1 MTYPVPYTWF
11 ISGRITY
18 LNGNPFTTGIIKA
31 FHVCNGTWSYLG
43 ESGFNEDGSYQI
55 TYSSAN
61 FQNGDPTIQ
70 HPDVKIQ
77 VFDYQGNI
85 IWESGDL
92 MAFESQQVFSFIID
106 QEQEG
111 GSGQSGTQNPG
122 GDNPGGD
129 NPGGENPPQEIW
141 KIAGTVAYD
150 NGQLLTTGIVKAFDY
165 YGDSNH
171 YLSSAVIKND
181 GTFEISYTKDSFQR
195 GDLDRTAPNLALCI
209 YNLTGSLLH
218 TFYVDYPPTMDESV
232 SIVIPQTIPIT
243 EDNYVV
249 YGRVVNHS
257 GRPLKDVY
265 VKAVCLDFVNTKNVH
280 AFIYHALNST
290 AAITDENG
298 CYEIVY
304 SPSCLP
310 HNIQIPSPDDPK
322 DKISLFAKFY
332 LKEDENSSVPVD
344 SCPKWNYSNL
354 VLDASRRQEINFTI
368 DSLST
373 TLYSKF
379 DELEKALKVYL
390 TVVENETSILNK
402 NGQPIALK
410 EDKIQHFIDSSFKNV
425 LPGFRERLNQ
435 EDAISYFRAYEL
447 VYRIQRYCSDL
458 LESNKLF
465 FYASCLFAL
474 CRKGFDS
481 IAKLQSANRQQVQD
495 CLLEAVSQ
503 SLITSDENEGSETNI
518 ESFVSFW
525 ENLLGRS
532 ILSEKEKVDL
542 DACDLLSL
550 WNDTQTLPGVIADG
564 SSQASP
570 ENAQSPLDNRVENL
584 LRRFYDSEA
593 DVESFLENENP
604 SASSSSVNEQEY
616 LRLKLVF
623 DLKNF
628 YENFS
633 DGIEQTYYTI
643 VSIVNQ
649 DSSVEPSLK
658 VLLDFD
664 EEQWEQLVEDISSSY
679 KQRSKE
685 QKLALPVTFPGTT
698 AEEQKSLYKIKLQKL
713 ITSWLPQDALLS
725 KFARYDEPENPE
737 DCDPV
742 LSKCKKIAELL
753 RTTNWKD
760 FSLDKISLDEF
771 LEKRSLVIGAGS
783 GVTNDDI
790 KTLQRLYRLTKD
802 YDSIVYLLRN
812 GFTSA
817 YQIAQESEELF
828 IAKHHDGL
836 ETMKNAKQIY
846 CLAAQYTSEVSLQMA
861 KYYGSLTE
869 QGDSLPSASR
879 GVSQNL
885 FAESSRNVQSN
896 VAPARVEQPV
906 VANWKNLFGIL
917 NKNAALKGQSVLS
930 PSAYLMDLLD
940 FLKGDGYNLLK
951 IRRPDIWNLL
961 LTKEN
966 AETSLPTI
974 DIVVELLE
982 FLTAR
987 KSLRQLKYNT
997 DAKKSDSDLR
1007 AEPEFVGKVDE
1018 AYAELVSHVYP
1029 MDLPRNFHAEKMVA
1043 LLKNVSLSV
1052 SDLIQSQ
1059 KNPGDEY
1066 RYTTLR
1072 LSPSLIETLRLPKDG
1087 DETDENSL
1095 IPVHELWGLDNEGNS
1110 VLCPD
1115 KATVVTGAW
1124 DEILSNASI
1133 FLSRSGLTVKD
1144 FQEIRLFSIFENDNV
1159 TIEPINNTYQLG
1171 DIGAFRI
1178 ENISKPFA
1186 RKISRFVRLKRLL
1199 GWNNEDVS
1207 LVFDLD
1213 LKDVYGLNQDA
1224 IDGLSSQEINR
1235 LKLEAIDRVAYLKT
1249 LTSASI
1255 REILA
1260 WVDDMSDD
1268 HFDCVFPTPAESE
1281 DKEDD
1286 NGKSTEPDDGQND
1299 VSEEKK
1305 EEFRCKLLERASVS
1319 LGVNQT
1325 DLLYALRFENE
1336 SFSDG
1341 LSDDD
1346 LKENLKVLYRIST
1359 FAKRLG
1365 ISVQKYEILRFLL
1378 GADLAKDWNLAN
1390 LTDCFQNITDILNSP
1405 LDEDSL
1411 IYLAMPL
1418 SPVIAKK
1425 AESFVDA
1432 LKESLQKLWESA
1444 KSDKQVEIERDFPDI
1459 EATPE
1464 SRTAFYE
1471 WLEQEINAFANSQ
1484 NMLLPNDILELCEK
1498 ESLVTDD
1505 LDAIKTWLLSLLG
1518 SDYSGEVDALF
1529 TAASLNDNVWAK
1541 ELVKFLAFAEAAR
1554 NEILE
1559 KLTAEFGISCSVCED
1574 LLNNRLES
1582 VKQTSS
1588 GAALFDW
1595 FGLAVIDNDSETG
1608 VMAYALL
1615 SKSALI
1621 NGYTKMTDYSNIGL
1635 GNIYQS
1641 IPLNSFDADEDGWD
1655 WKNYPADENL
1665 FAESNP
1671 LSDSL
1676 RKLILCFNVSKCF
1689 GSSWIYDKLSK
1700 DFLLKKWN
1708 VNERQLKEILG
1719 FNVGADIAVPSLSDP
1734 EAWMQ
1739 LCRYWKV
1746 YKKAPIDMATLQTLI
1761 ADDLVGEEAIADYSD
1776 AVENLNSALRNMRT
1790 PGDWQAFIT
1799 PVSDTLRKSRR
1810 DAFVSYICFRSQNQ
1824 ELGKFYYPKKFFDA
1838 NDIYSYYL
1846 IDVEMEPDMSV
1857 SRTRQV
1863 LNSIQ
1868 QFVSRVELG
1877 LEGSFVLSEEQRRN
1891 WEWMQNYRVWEANRK
1906 IFLYAE
1912 NWIESDLRDD
1922 KSPFFKELEDEIR
1935 QVGNDPK
1942 AMHAA
1947 LGNYLEKIYETSG
1960 VEIIGACKEDGG
1972 GDGILYTLHIV
1983 GRTRGEPHRFF
1994 IRKYKAKALYSG
2006 EWEPWENLNLD
2017 IKAEVALP
2025 VLMNQKLYV
2034 IWPSLMVS
2042 KKEDGAES
2050 EGAMQVTNQVEIRMN
2065 WAYHNG
2071 NKWSSIKTTKNVLF
2085 DKYER
2090 ERDVYLEDGEK
2101 IDDRYHFQVESGSS
2115 EYVQVNVF
2123 RSSFKDISYDNPEE
2137 VEVTEG
2143 TTLKKNKVVVKRD
2156 KDEQSIQETG
2166 FIQIWVDGRDVAFTA
2181 PKKESRNVNE
2191 FPPSNC
2197 YLERNCWVEKDKHL
2211 FGYDGFGLTANK
2223 PVLQNTPGLFRVLPI
2238 NFAFY
2243 SGEDLPFFY
2252 MDGQHSFL
2260 VHKVPGVNSTKYQF
2274 DLISHPLVP
2283 EFYKRYRDGG
2293 DELLFNRETQAL
2305 PVSDSYYYSY
2315 SYYNYYFSVYL
2326 GYYIAGDW
2334 EAWDLGQSLFS
2345 LNYKPSAKMV
2355 ARPYPVPMI
2364 DFSFGTSN
2372 AIYNWELF
2380 FHVPMLLADKM
2391 FQEQNYEEALKWY
2404 RMVFDPRLDLSD
2416 YEITKRWSRKL
2427 PKGSRFWRFL
2437 PFFANR
2443 NADDSILETIS
2454 KPTEYDLLPNVI
2466 SLQSLVDKWKRD
2478 PFNPHLIARYRM
2490 AAYQKYVVMKYL
2502 DNLIAW
2508 ADELF
2513 TQDTMESVNEAIQL
2527 YILAAEVLGP
2537 RNIEA
2542 SDCHILDAID
2552 VKTFLTEKEGA
2563 IANVY
2568 KDIEDVLVAIRNEE
2582 QTVTQ
2587 GKPSVKS
2594 NTLTNVFSSVF
2605 YFSVPRNDK
2614 LLGYWDTVADRLY
2627 KIRNSLNI
2635 DGVKRTLAL
2644 YEPPIDPAL
2653 LVKARAAG
2661 VSIADALSESSA
2673 PLPLYRFQVMLQK
2686 ALDVTHELQSLSS
2699 AFLSALE
2706 KNDSETLSLMRSR
2719 HEQEIL
2725 TLSRGLKDFQIKDF
2739 ETQLESLEKNRES
2752 TVIRYEFYK
2761 NIKKISDKEQK
2772 ALDLQDAAV
2781 IIDTAA
2787 SALNMSASAASAI
2800 PDLNVGGIVNVFGG
2814 PEVSSNVTG
2823 GSKISSG
2830 MNSISTSMQIA
2841 ANIIRHQANK
2851 IQTLAGYERRYE
2863 EWKLQEKLAE
2873 KEIQNIDKQI
2883 IAMKIRIEMTEKE
2896 ISNMERQIEQMDE
2909 VYEFMTNRF
2918 TNQEL
2923 YSWMVTQLGQL
2934 HSSFF
2939 KLAVKLAKRAEVCYR
2954 FELGLKDSDKTDF
2967 IKNNYWDGLRKGL
2980 LAGDRLL
2987 FDLRTMESAY
2997 QERNKRELEI
3007 NRAVPLSLI
3016 DAEALIKLQ
3025 TEGKCDFVLPEILFD
3040 LDFPGQT
3047 YRRIRG
3053 VQLEIHCNASSGQ
3066 GVNAKLSLLSNRIRI
3081 KPINTYSEED
3091 STSYLPN
3098 RIGIKTIATS
3108 QAEAYA
3114 GVFNFD
3120 FRDER
3125 YLPFEGAGV
3134 DSSWRLELP
3143 TNFHQFDYES
3153 ISDVILHVSYTA
3165 RNGAEPSGCKNLI
3178 AKAWNVKKSAIR
3190 LSAIDSGA
3198 LERLRNGEEVSIN
3211 FIKEHFPA
3219 IARDE
3224 GFLKGSSV
3232 YCWFKNGRQAEL
3244 TLEVQSS
3251 DVSGINSSVSFSES
3265 DIQPE
3270 LWNISSDDIHVANG
3284 YSIAIKVADG
3294 STPANIEDLIFVHKY
3309 ALANSVDEEA

>member
-1 MTYPVPYTWF
+1 
-11 ISGRITY
+11 
-18 LNGNPFTTGIIKA
+18 
-31 FHVCNGTWSYLG
+31 
-43 ESGFNEDGSYQI
+43 
-55 TYSSAN
+55 
-61 FQNGDPTIQ
+61 
-70 HPDVKIQ
+70 
-77 VFDYQGNI
+77 
-85 IWESGDL
+85 
-92 MAFESQQVFSFIID
+92 
-106 QEQEG
+106 
-111 GSGQSGTQNPG
+111 
-122 GDNPGGD
+122 
-129 NPGGENPPQEIW
+129 
-141 KIAGTVAYD
+141 
-150 NGQLLTTGIVKAFDY
+150 
-165 YGDSNH
+165 
-171 YLSSAVIKND
+171 
-181 GTFEISYTKDSFQR
+181 
-195 GDLDRTAPNLALCI
+195 
-209 YNLTGSLLH
+209 
-218 TFYVDYPPTMDESV
+218 
-232 SIVIPQTIPIT
+232 
-243 EDNYVV
+243 
-249 YGRVVNHS
+249 
-257 GRPLKDVY
+257 
-265 VKAVCLDFVNTKNVH
+265 
-280 AFIYHALNST
+280 
-290 AAITDENG
+290 
-298 CYEIVY
+298 
-304 SPSCLP
+304 
-310 HNIQIPSPDDPK
+310 
-322 DKISLFAKFY
+322 
-332 LKEDENSSVPVD
+332 
-344 SCPKWNYSNL
+344 
-354 VLDASRRQEINFTI
+354 
-368 DSLST
+368 
-373 TLYSKF
+373 
-379 DELEKALKVYL
+379 
-390 TVVENETSILNK
+390 
-402 NGQPIALK
+402 
-410 EDKIQHFIDSSFKNV
+410 
-425 LPGFRERLNQ
+425 
-435 EDAISYFRAYEL
+435 
-447 VYRIQRYCSDL
+447 
-458 LESNKLF
+458 
-465 FYASCLFAL
+465 
-474 CRKGFDS
+474 
-481 IAKLQSANRQQVQD
+481 
-495 CLLEAVSQ
+495 
-503 SLITSDENEGSETNI
+503 
-518 ESFVSFW
+518 
-525 ENLLGRS
+525 
-532 ILSEKEKVDL
+532 
-542 DACDLLSL
+542 
-550 WNDTQTLPGVIADG
+550 
-564 SSQASP
+564 
-570 ENAQSPLDNRVENL
+570 
-584 LRRFYDSEA
+584 
-593 DVESFLENENP
+593 
-604 SASSSSVNEQEY
+604 
-616 LRLKLVF
+616 
-623 DLKNF
+623 
-628 YENFS
+628 
-633 DGIEQTYYTI
+633 
-643 VSIVNQ
+643 
-649 DSSVEPSLK
+649 
-658 VLLDFD
+658 
-664 EEQWEQLVEDISSSY
+664 
-679 KQRSKE
+679 
-685 QKLALPVTFPGTT
+685 
-698 AEEQKSLYKIKLQKL
+698 
-713 ITSWLPQDALLS
+713 
-725 KFARYDEPENPE
+725 
-737 DCDPV
+737 
-742 LSKCKKIAELL
+742 
-753 RTTNWKD
+753 
-760 FSLDKISLDEF
+760 
-771 LEKRSLVIGAGS
+771 
-783 GVTNDDI
+783 
-790 KTLQRLYRLTKD
+790 
-802 YDSIVYLLRN
+802 
-812 GFTSA
+812 
-817 YQIAQESEELF
+817 
-828 IAKHHDGL
+828 
-836 ETMKNAKQIY
+836 
-846 CLAAQYTSEVSLQMA
+846 
-861 KYYGSLTE
+861 
-869 QGDSLPSASR
+869 
-879 GVSQNL
+879 
-885 FAESSRNVQSN
+885 
-896 VAPARVEQPV
+896 
-906 VANWKNLFGIL
+906 
-917 NKNAALKGQSVLS
+917 
-930 PSAYLMDLLD
+930 
-940 FLKGDGYNLLK
+940 
-951 IRRPDIWNLL
+951 
-961 LTKEN
+961 
-966 AETSLPTI
+966 
-974 DIVVELLE
+974 
-982 FLTAR
+982 
-987 KSLRQLKYNT
+987 
-997 DAKKSDSDLR
+997 
-1007 AEPEFVGKVDE
+1007 
-1018 AYAELVSHVYP
+1018 
-1029 MDLPRNFHAEKMVA
+1029 
-1043 LLKNVSLSV
+1043 
-1052 SDLIQSQ
+1052 
-1059 KNPGDEY
+1059 
-1066 RYTTLR
+1066 
-1072 LSPSLIETLRLPKDG
+1072 
-1087 DETDENSL
+1087 
-1095 IPVHELWGLDNEGNS
+1095 
-1110 VLCPD
+1110 
-1115 KATVVTGAW
+1115 
-1124 DEILSNASI
+1124 
-1133 FLSRSGLTVKD
+1133 
-1144 FQEIRLFSIFENDNV
+1144 
-1159 TIEPINNTYQLG
+1159 
-1171 DIGAFRI
+1171 
-1178 ENISKPFA
+1178 
-1186 RKISRFVRLKRLL
+1186 
-1199 GWNNEDVS
+1199 
-1207 LVFDLD
+1207 
-1213 LKDVYGLNQDA
+1213 
-1224 IDGLSSQEINR
+1224 
-1235 LKLEAIDRVAYLKT
+1235 
-1249 LTSASI
+1249 
-1255 REILA
+1255 
-1260 WVDDMSDD
+1260 
-1268 HFDCVFPTPAESE
+1268 
-1281 DKEDD
+1281 
-1286 NGKSTEPDDGQND
+1286 
-1299 VSEEKK
+1299 
-1305 EEFRCKLLERASVS
+1305 
-1319 LGVNQT
+1319 
-1325 DLLYALRFENE
+1325 
-1336 SFSDG
+1336 
-1341 LSDDD
+1341 
-1346 LKENLKVLYRIST
+1346 
-1359 FAKRLG
+1359 
-1365 ISVQKYEILRFLL
+1365 
-1378 GADLAKDWNLAN
+1378 
-1390 LTDCFQNITDILNSP
+1390 
-1405 LDEDSL
+1405 
-1411 IYLAMPL
+1411 
-1418 SPVIAKK
+1418 
-1425 AESFVDA
+1425 
-1432 LKESLQKLWESA
+1432 
-1444 KSDKQVEIERDFPDI
+1444 
-1459 EATPE
+1459 
-1464 SRTAFYE
+1464 
-1471 WLEQEINAFANSQ
+1471 
-1484 NMLLPNDILELCEK
+1484 
-1498 ESLVTDD
+1498 
-1505 LDAIKTWLLSLLG
+1505 
-1518 SDYSGEVDALF
+1518 
-1529 TAASLNDNVWAK
+1529 
-1541 ELVKFLAFAEAAR
+1541 
-1554 NEILE
+1554 
-1559 KLTAEFGISCSVCED
+1559 
-1574 LLNNRLES
+1574 
-1582 VKQTSS
+1582 
-1588 GAALFDW
+1588 
-1595 FGLAVIDNDSETG
+1595 
-1608 VMAYALL
+1608 
-1615 SKSALI
+1615 
-1621 NGYTKMTDYSNIGL
+1621 
-1635 GNIYQS
+1635 
-1641 IPLNSFDADEDGWD
+1641 
-1655 WKNYPADENL
+1655 
-1665 FAESNP
+1665 
-1671 LSDSL
+1671 
-1676 RKLILCFNVSKCF
+1676 
-1689 GSSWIYDKLSK
+1689 
-1700 DFLLKKWN
+1700 
-1708 VNERQLKEILG
+1708 
-1719 FNVGADIAVPSLSDP
+1719 
-1734 EAWMQ
+1734 
-1739 LCRYWKV
+1739 
-1746 YKKAPIDMATLQTLI
+1746 
-1761 ADDLVGEEAIADYSD
+1761 
-1776 AVENLNSALRNMRT
+1776 
-1790 PGDWQAFIT
+1790 
-1799 PVSDTLRKSRR
+1799 
-1810 DAFVSYICFRSQNQ
+1810 
-1824 ELGKFYYPKKFFDA
+1824 
-1838 NDIYSYYL
+1838 
-1846 IDVEMEPDMSV
+1846 
-1857 SRTRQV
+1857 
-1863 LNSIQ
+1863 
-1868 QFVSRVELG
+1868 
-1877 LEGSFVLSEEQRRN
+1877 
-1891 WEWMQNYRVWEANRK
+1891 
-1906 IFLYAE
+1906 
-1912 NWIESDLRDD
+1912 
-1922 KSPFFKELEDEIR
+1922 
-1935 QVGNDPK
+1935 
-1942 AMHAA
+1942 
-1947 LGNYLEKIYETSG
+1947 
-1960 VEIIGACKEDGG
+1960 
-1972 GDGILYTLHIV
+1972 
-1983 GRTRGEPHRFF
+1983 
-1994 IRKYKAKALYSG
+1994 
-2006 EWEPWENLNLD
+2006 
-2017 IKAEVALP
+2017 
-2025 VLMNQKLYV
+2025 
-2034 IWPSLMVS
+2034 
-2042 KKEDGAES
+2042 
-2050 EGAMQVTNQVEIRMN
+2050 MQVTNQVEIRMN

-2725 TLSRGLKDFQIKDF
+2725 TLSRELKDFQIKDF

-2830 MNSISTSMQIA
+2830 MNSISTSMQVA

-3165 RNGAEPSGCKNLI
+3165 RNGAEPSGCKSLI

-3224 GFLKGSSV
+3224 GFLKGLSV

-3251 DVSGINSSVSFSES
+3251 DVSGINSSVSFSEN

>member
-1 MTYPVPYTWF
+1 M
-11 ISGRITY
+11 
-18 LNGNPFTTGIIKA
+18 
-31 FHVCNGTWSYLG
+31 
-43 ESGFNEDGSYQI
+43 
-55 TYSSAN
+55 
-61 FQNGDPTIQ
+61 
-70 HPDVKIQ
+70 
-77 VFDYQGNI
+77 
-85 IWESGDL
+85 
-92 MAFESQQVFSFIID
+92 
-106 QEQEG
+106 
-111 GSGQSGTQNPG
+111 
-122 GDNPGGD
+122 
-129 NPGGENPPQEIW
+129 
-141 KIAGTVAYD
+141 
-150 NGQLLTTGIVKAFDY
+150 
-165 YGDSNH
+165 
-171 YLSSAVIKND
+171 
-181 GTFEISYTKDSFQR
+181 
-195 GDLDRTAPNLALCI
+195 
-209 YNLTGSLLH
+209 
-218 TFYVDYPPTMDESV
+218 
-232 SIVIPQTIPIT
+232 
-243 EDNYVV
+243 
-249 YGRVVNHS
+249 
-257 GRPLKDVY
+257 
-265 VKAVCLDFVNTKNVH
+265 
-280 AFIYHALNST
+280 
-290 AAITDENG
+290 
-298 CYEIVY
+298 
-304 SPSCLP
+304 
-310 HNIQIPSPDDPK
+310 
-322 DKISLFAKFY
+322 
-332 LKEDENSSVPVD
+332 
-344 SCPKWNYSNL
+344 
-354 VLDASRRQEINFTI
+354 
-368 DSLST
+368 
-373 TLYSKF
+373 
-379 DELEKALKVYL
+379 
-390 TVVENETSILNK
+390 
-402 NGQPIALK
+402 
-410 EDKIQHFIDSSFKNV
+410 
-425 LPGFRERLNQ
+425 
-435 EDAISYFRAYEL
+435 
-447 VYRIQRYCSDL
+447 
-458 LESNKLF
+458 
-465 FYASCLFAL
+465 
-474 CRKGFDS
+474 
-481 IAKLQSANRQQVQD
+481 
-495 CLLEAVSQ
+495 
-503 SLITSDENEGSETNI
+503 
-518 ESFVSFW
+518 
-525 ENLLGRS
+525 
-532 ILSEKEKVDL
+532 
-542 DACDLLSL
+542 
-550 WNDTQTLPGVIADG
+550 
-564 SSQASP
+564 
-570 ENAQSPLDNRVENL
+570 
-584 LRRFYDSEA
+584 
-593 DVESFLENENP
+593 
-604 SASSSSVNEQEY
+604 
-616 LRLKLVF
+616 
-623 DLKNF
+623 
-628 YENFS
+628 
-633 DGIEQTYYTI
+633 
-643 VSIVNQ
+643 
-649 DSSVEPSLK
+649 
-658 VLLDFD
+658 
-664 EEQWEQLVEDISSSY
+664 
-679 KQRSKE
+679 
-685 QKLALPVTFPGTT
+685 
-698 AEEQKSLYKIKLQKL
+698 
-713 ITSWLPQDALLS
+713 
-725 KFARYDEPENPE
+725 
-737 DCDPV
+737 
-742 LSKCKKIAELL
+742 
-753 RTTNWKD
+753 
-760 FSLDKISLDEF
+760 
-771 LEKRSLVIGAGS
+771 
-783 GVTNDDI
+783 
-790 KTLQRLYRLTKD
+790 
-802 YDSIVYLLRN
+802 
-812 GFTSA
+812 
-817 YQIAQESEELF
+817 
-828 IAKHHDGL
+828 
-836 ETMKNAKQIY
+836 
-846 CLAAQYTSEVSLQMA
+846 
-861 KYYGSLTE
+861 
-869 QGDSLPSASR
+869 
-879 GVSQNL
+879 
-885 FAESSRNVQSN
+885 
-896 VAPARVEQPV
+896 
-906 VANWKNLFGIL
+906 
-917 NKNAALKGQSVLS
+917 
-930 PSAYLMDLLD
+930 
-940 FLKGDGYNLLK
+940 
-951 IRRPDIWNLL
+951 
-961 LTKEN
+961 
-966 AETSLPTI
+966 
-974 DIVVELLE
+974 
-982 FLTAR
+982 
-987 KSLRQLKYNT
+987 
-997 DAKKSDSDLR
+997 
-1007 AEPEFVGKVDE
+1007 
-1018 AYAELVSHVYP
+1018 
-1029 MDLPRNFHAEKMVA
+1029 
-1043 LLKNVSLSV
+1043 
-1052 SDLIQSQ
+1052 
-1059 KNPGDEY
+1059 
-1066 RYTTLR
+1066 
-1072 LSPSLIETLRLPKDG
+1072 
-1087 DETDENSL
+1087 
-1095 IPVHELWGLDNEGNS
+1095 
-1110 VLCPD
+1110 
-1115 KATVVTGAW
+1115 
-1124 DEILSNASI
+1124 
-1133 FLSRSGLTVKD
+1133 
-1144 FQEIRLFSIFENDNV
+1144 
-1159 TIEPINNTYQLG
+1159 
-1171 DIGAFRI
+1171 
-1178 ENISKPFA
+1178 
-1186 RKISRFVRLKRLL
+1186 
-1199 GWNNEDVS
+1199 
-1207 LVFDLD
+1207 
-1213 LKDVYGLNQDA
+1213 
-1224 IDGLSSQEINR
+1224 
-1235 LKLEAIDRVAYLKT
+1235 
-1249 LTSASI
+1249 
-1255 REILA
+1255 
-1260 WVDDMSDD
+1260 
-1268 HFDCVFPTPAESE
+1268 
-1281 DKEDD
+1281 
-1286 NGKSTEPDDGQND
+1286 
-1299 VSEEKK
+1299 
-1305 EEFRCKLLERASVS
+1305 
-1319 LGVNQT
+1319 
-1325 DLLYALRFENE
+1325 
-1336 SFSDG
+1336 
-1341 LSDDD
+1341 
-1346 LKENLKVLYRIST
+1346 
-1359 FAKRLG
+1359 
-1365 ISVQKYEILRFLL
+1365 
-1378 GADLAKDWNLAN
+1378 
-1390 LTDCFQNITDILNSP
+1390 
-1405 LDEDSL
+1405 
-1411 IYLAMPL
+1411 
-1418 SPVIAKK
+1418 
-1425 AESFVDA
+1425 
-1432 LKESLQKLWESA
+1432 
-1444 KSDKQVEIERDFPDI
+1444 
-1459 EATPE
+1459 
-1464 SRTAFYE
+1464 
-1471 WLEQEINAFANSQ
+1471 
-1484 NMLLPNDILELCEK
+1484 
-1498 ESLVTDD
+1498 
-1505 LDAIKTWLLSLLG
+1505 
-1518 SDYSGEVDALF
+1518 
-1529 TAASLNDNVWAK
+1529 
-1541 ELVKFLAFAEAAR
+1541 
-1554 NEILE
+1554 
-1559 KLTAEFGISCSVCED
+1559 TAEFGISCSVCED

-1719 FNVGADIAVPSLSDP
+1719 IDVYADATTPCLSDP

-1776 AVENLNSALRNMRT
+1776 AVENLNNALRNMRT
-1790 PGDWQAFIT
+1790 PSDWQTFIT

-1857 SRTRQV
+1857 SRTRQA

-1942 AMHAA
+1942 AMHTA

-1960 VEIIGACKEDGG
+1960 VEILGACKEDGG

-2006 EWEPWENLNLD
+2006 EWEPWENLDLD

-2653 LVKARAAG
+2653 LVKAKAAG
-2661 VSIADALSESSA
+2661 VSISDALSESSA

-2725 TLSRGLKDFQIKDF
+2725 TLSRELKDFQIKDF

-2781 IIDTAA
+2781 ITDTAA
-2787 SALNMSASAASAI
+2787 SALNMAASASSAV
-2800 PDLNVGGIVNVFGG
+2800 PDMYVGGLVNAFGG
-2814 PEVSSNVTG
+2814 PQVVTKVAG
-2823 GSKISSG
+2823 GSKLASAMGSISS
-2830 MNSISTSMQIA
+2830 SMQIA

-2863 EWKLQEKLAE
+2863 EWKLQERLAA
-2873 KEIQNIDKQI
+2873 KELENIDKQI
-2883 IAMKIRIEMTEKE
+2883 IALKIRIEMTEKE

-2939 KLAVKLAKRAEVCYR
+2939 KLAVKLAKRAEMCYR

-3066 GVNAKLSLLSNRIRI
+3066 GVNAKLSLLNNKIRTT
-3081 KPINTYSEED
+3081 PVAENYAASD
-3091 STSYLPN
+3091 YLLS
-3098 RIGIKTIATS
+3098 RIGITTIATS

-3198 LERLRNGEEVSIN
+3198 LERLRNGEEVSIS
-3211 FIKEHFPA
+3211 FKKEHFPA
-3219 IARDE
+3219 IARAD
-3224 GFLKGSSV
+3224 GVLKGLSV
-3232 YCWFKNGRQAEL
+3232 YCRFKEGMEAEL
-3244 TLEVQSS
+3244 KLNTQSS
-3251 DVSGINSSVSFSES
+3251 TISGIKSPGFSQEEK
-3265 DIQPE
+3265 QME
-3270 LWNISSDDIHVANG
+3270 LWADSSDTIRVTDG
-3284 YSIAIKVADG
+3284 YSISIKVDDG
-3294 STPANIEDLIFVHKY
+3294 SSAANIEDLIFVHKY